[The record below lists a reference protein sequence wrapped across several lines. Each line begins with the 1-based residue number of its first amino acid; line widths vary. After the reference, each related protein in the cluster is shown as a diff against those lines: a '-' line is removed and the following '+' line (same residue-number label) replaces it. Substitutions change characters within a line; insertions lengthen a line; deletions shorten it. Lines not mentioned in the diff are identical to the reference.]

1 MSPVS
6 TSPQS
11 LRAQAGVYLR
21 QMNWGQMDWARGVRA
36 GLALCAPLVLGD
48 FFPFHDLAW
57 ASLGGLMA
65 IAADSGGAYRTR
77 LSSLIVLI
85 LGGGSGIILGSL
97 VAGHL
102 VWALPAVLIFCF
114 LWNYLAVLG
123 EAFASAQILIQ
134 VLFFA
139 TLGQPVSSL
148 DAIFHRAALVL
159 AGNLWAV
166 VLALLLWPQDAYRP
180 VRMALSA
187 CYEDIAAFLGAMGEL
202 SGNAGQTAAE
212 WHELSVYHPARIR
225 RAIEEGWRALAAIRS
240 LHSTES
246 ARGRQS
252 VVLLELADLLVLRSV
267 ALAEHLEFI
276 AAGGDS
282 SCRDCGLTGIDQ
294 LSSTSLWIASLLQ
307 RRRGQSKSQAAE
319 RLRQMGQLPSFLSG
333 CLAQGPAI
341 SRFLLIQFTE
351 FAELFATAVESAA
364 LLRLGKV
371 SGQAPA
377 HSFAASASHFG
388 YVYERMGQLGENF
401 AFKTD
406 QFAANFNFRSLILRH
421 AVRVSLVCG
430 LDIVISSFMRMGHG
444 SWLLL
449 TSLLV
454 LQPHIS
460 GTLRRGVQR
469 IGGTVAGGVLA
480 ALLAISLHAPMTIAA
495 MIFFLAAVSM
505 AVRPV
510 SYTVFAFFIT
520 PTIILDL
527 LPYPGDWQLA
537 LVRVGDT
544 IAGSAIAVVAMLILF
559 PVYERERAPAFVRA
573 SLEANRRYLKLLA
586 ETWSAVPASHSRR
599 PLANARRAAGLA
611 HCDTEESL
619 ERMLAETWSSRE
631 AFSHFAQ
638 AFLAYLRRFG
648 QSVTTL
654 STLEGAW
661 DWKRSVLVQS
671 RLHMLDLRL
680 QWLFS
685 QIGSSLEQSSPDSSA
700 SPWPPDADYFA
711 ADAPDF
717 AVESSPGEHQIER
730 LQRQTDVLRRE
741 LQALRGEGLLSG

>member
-1 MSPVS
+1 MPPISL
-6 TSPQS
+6 SPQS

-21 QMNWGQMDWARGVRA
+21 QMDWARGLRA

-48 FFPFHDLAW
+48 LFPFHDLAW

-77 LSSLIVLI
+77 LSSLIICI
-85 LGGGSGIILGSL
+85 LGGGSGILLGSL

-102 VWALPAVLIFCF
+102 VWALPAVLFFCF

-123 EAFASAQILIQ
+123 EAFASAHIVVQ

-139 TLGQPVSSL
+139 TLGQPVSSP

-166 VLALLLWPQDAYRP
+166 LLALFFWPLDAYRP
-180 VRMALSA
+180 VRIALSA
-187 CYEDIAAFLGAMGEL
+187 CYEEIAAFLGAMGDM
-202 SGNAGQTAAE
+202 SGNPGQTPAE
-212 WHELSVYHPARIR
+212 WHELSLYHPARIR
-225 RAIEEGWRALAAIRS
+225 RAIEEGWRALAAVHS

-246 ARGRQS
+246 GQGQQS

-276 AAGGDS
+276 ATGGDA
-282 SCRDCGLTGIDQ
+282 SCRDRGLTGIDQ
-294 LSSTSLWIASLLQ
+294 LSSASQWIASLLQ
-307 RRRGQSKSQAAE
+307 RRRGQTQAMVAE
-319 RLRQMGQLPSFLSG
+319 RLRQMEQLPGFLSG
-333 CLAQGPAI
+333 CLAQGPDI
-341 SRFLLIQFTE
+341 SRFLLAQFTE
-351 FAELFATAVESAA
+351 FAALFGTAVESAA
-364 LLRLGKV
+364 LLRLGKS
-371 SGQAPA
+371 SGRAPA
-377 HSFAASASHFG
+377 RSLAASVSHFG
-388 YVYERMGQLGENF
+388 YVYGRISELRQSFALQTILDQL
-401 AFKTD
+401 
-406 QFAANFNFRSLILRH
+406 AANFNFRSLTLRH
-421 AVRVSLVCG
+421 ALRVSLVCG
-430 LDIVISSFMRMGHG
+430 IDIVISSWLRIGHG

-469 IGGTVAGGVLA
+469 IGGTVAGAVLA
-480 ALLAISLHAPMTIAA
+480 ALLAVSLHAPMTIASV
-495 MIFFLAAVSM
+495 IFLLAVLSM

-510 SYTVFAFFIT
+510 SYTAFAFFIT

-537 LVRVGDT
+537 LVRVAVT
-544 IAGSAIAVVAMLILF
+544 IAGSAIAVVAMLIFF
-559 PVYERERAPAFVRA
+559 PVYERERSPAFVRA

-586 ETWSAVPASHSRR
+586 ESWSAGPAARSRR

-619 ERMLAETWSSRE
+619 ERMVAETWTSRQ

-654 STLEGAW
+654 STLEGDW
-661 DWKRSVLVQS
+661 DWKRSSFVLT
-671 RLHMLDLRL
+671 RLHLLDLRL

-685 QIGSSLEQSSPDSSA
+685 QIGSSLEHSSTDSSA
-700 SPWPPDADYFA
+700 PPWPNLPATDYFA
-711 ADAPDF
+711 AVAPDS
-717 AVESSPGEHQIER
+717 VLQSRPGEHQIER

-741 LQALRGEGLLSG
+741 LLALRGESPVSG

>member
-6 TSPQS
+6 TSSPS
-11 LRAQAGVYLR
+11 LRAQAQVYLR
-21 QMNWGQMDWARGVRA
+21 QMDWPRGLRA
-36 GLALCAPLVLGD
+36 GIALCAPLVLGD
-48 FFPFHDLAW
+48 VFPFRDLAW

-77 LSSLIVLI
+77 LSSLIICI

-102 VWALPAVLIFCF
+102 LWALPAVLFFCF

-123 EAFASAQILIQ
+123 EAFASAHIVVQ

-139 TLGQPVSSL
+139 TLGQPVSSP

-166 VLALLLWPQDAYRP
+166 LLALFFWPLDAYRP
-180 VRMALSA
+180 VRVALSA
-187 CYEDIAAFLGAMGEL
+187 CYEEIGAFLGAMGDQ
-202 SGNAGQTAAE
+202 SGNPGQTSAE
-212 WHELSVYHPARIR
+212 WHQLSLYHPARIR
-225 RAIEEGWRALAAIRS
+225 RAIEDGWRALAAIHS

-246 ARGRQS
+246 GQGRQS
-252 VVLLELADLLVLRSV
+252 VVLLELADSLVLRSV
-267 ALAEHLEFI
+267 ALAEHLEFVGG
-276 AAGGDS
+276 GGDS
-282 SCRDCGLTGIDQ
+282 SCRDRGLTGIDQ
-294 LSSTSLWIASLLQ
+294 LSSTSQWIASLLQ
-307 RRRGQSKSQAAE
+307 RRRGQTQAVVAE
-319 RLRQMGQLPSFLSG
+319 RLRQMEQLPGFLSG
-333 CLAQGPAI
+333 CLAQGPDI
-341 SRFLLIQFTE
+341 SRFLLAQFTE
-351 FAELFATAVESAA
+351 FAALFGTAIESAA
-364 LLRLGKV
+364 LLRLGKS
-371 SGQAPA
+371 SGRAPA
-377 HSFAASASHFG
+377 PSYVASASHFG
-388 YVYERMGQLGENF
+388 YVYGRIGELRQSFALQTILDQL
-401 AFKTD
+401 
-406 QFAANFNFRSLILRH
+406 AANFNFRSLTLRH
-421 AVRVSLVCG
+421 ALRVSLVCG
-430 LDIVISSFMRMGHG
+430 IDIVISSWLRIGHG

-469 IGGTVAGGVLA
+469 IGGTVAGAVLA
-480 ALLAISLHAPMTIAA
+480 ALLAVSLHAPMTIAA
-495 MIFFLAAVSM
+495 VIFLLAILSM
-505 AVRPV
+505 AVRPI
-510 SYTVFAFFIT
+510 SYTAFAFFIT

-537 LVRVGDT
+537 LVRVFVT

-586 ETWSAVPASHSRR
+586 DSWNAGPAARSRR
-599 PLANARRAAGLA
+599 LLANARRAAGLA

-619 ERMLAETWSSRE
+619 ERMKAETWTSRQ

-654 STLEGAW
+654 STLEGDW
-661 DWKRSVLVQS
+661 DWKRSSLVQS

-685 QIGSSLEQSSPDSSA
+685 QIGNSLEHPSTDSPP
-700 SPWPPDADYFA
+700 SPWPSLPATDDFA
-711 ADAPDF
+711 AAAPD
-717 AVESSPGEHQIER
+717 SLLLGRPGEHQIER
-730 LQRQTDVLRRE
+730 LLRQSDVLRRE
-741 LQALRGEGLLSG
+741 LLALRGEGPVSA